1 MFSDDLEFLVIGT
14 YLKPKSI
21 MVIDYY
27 QYLRY
32 NLINHN
38 IFE

>member
-1 MFSDDLEFLVIGT
+1 MFNDDLEFLVIGT
-14 YLKPKSI
+14 YWKPKFI
-21 MVIDYY
+21 MVIGYY

-38 IFE
+38 VFE